1 MMINMDHTRKLNFNA
16 GPAALPPSVLQ
27 QAATAVL
34 DYNNS
39 GLSILEIPHRGADF
53 VAIMDESRQLVK
65 ELCNLGDDYEV
76 LWLQGGGRLQ
86 FCMIPMNF
94 LGPDESAGYID
105 SGYWAESAYKAAKYY
120 GNAQVLASTKDIN
133 YTHLPQWP
141 EQLPAGLQYVH
152 CTTNNTI
159 YGTQLHT
166 TPNIDVPVIAD
177 MSSDI
182 FSCTRDYSKYAM
194 FYVTVQKNLG
204 AAGVTLVVLRK
215 DLMER
220 VKREQP
226 DMLTYK
232 AHAGQQS
239 MLNTP
244 PVFAIYVSLLM
255 LRWTK
260 ARGINAIDAENRQK
274 AQLLYTEVERNSLF
288 APVVD
293 VAADRS
299 MMNACFTAKNSSSE
313 QLFTDF
319 CTARNITGIKGHRS
333 VGGFRASMYNAVT
346 LSAVETLVQAMQDFE
361 HEKAI

>member
-1 MMINMDHTRKLNFNA
+1 MTNTDLTRKLNFNA
-16 GPAALPPSVLQ
+16 GPAALPAEVLQ
-27 QAATAVL
+27 QAAAAVL
-34 DYNNS
+34 DYDNS
-39 GLSILEIPHRGADF
+39 GLSILEIPHRDAAF

-65 ELCNLGDDYEV
+65 ELCNLNDDYEV
-76 LWLQGGGRLQ
+76 LWLQGGGRMQ

-94 LGPDESAGYID
+94 LGESENAGYID

-120 GNAQVLASTKDIN
+120 GNAQLLASTKDIN
-133 YTHLPQWP
+133 YTHLPMWP
-141 EQLPAGLQYVH
+141 AQLPAGLQYVH

-166 TPNIDVPVIAD
+166 TPTCDVPLIAD

-182 FSCTRDYSKYAM
+182 FSCHRDYSKYAM

-220 VKREQP
+220 VKRTMP

-232 AHAGQQS
+232 AHSAQQS

-260 ARGINAIDAENRQK
+260 ARGINAIEAENIQK
-274 AQLLYTEVERNSLF
+274 AQLLYSEIERNSVF
-288 APVVD
+288 KPVVD
-293 VAADRS
+293 VVADRS
-299 MMNACFTAKNSSSE
+299 MMNVCFIAHDSSNE
-313 QLFTDF
+313 KAFIDF
-319 CTARNITGIKGHRS
+319 CATRNITGIKGHRS
-333 VGGFRASMYNAVT
+333 VGGFRVSLYNAVSLT
-346 LSAVETLVQAMQDFE
+346 AVETLAQAMHDFE
-361 HEKAI
+361 KNRQ

>member
-1 MMINMDHTRKLNFNA
+1 MKNTDLTRKLNFNA
-16 GPAALPPSVLQ
+16 GPAALPIEVLQ
-27 QAATAVL
+27 QAAAAVL

-39 GLSILEIPHRGADF
+39 GLSILEIPHRGAAF

-65 ELCNLGDDYEV
+65 ELCNLNDDYEV
-76 LWLQGGGRLQ
+76 LWLQGGGRMQ

-94 LGPDESAGYID
+94 LGETESAGYVD

-120 GNAQVLASTKDIN
+120 GNAQLLASTKDIN
-133 YTHLPQWP
+133 YTHLPKWP
-141 EQLPAGLQYVH
+141 SQLPAGLQYVH

-166 TPNIDVPVIAD
+166 TPACDVPLIAD

-182 FSCTRDYSKYAM
+182 FSCHRNYTKYAM
-194 FYVTVQKNLG
+194 FYATVQKNLG

-215 DLMER
+215 DFMQR
-220 VKREQP
+220 VKRTMP

-232 AHAGQQS
+232 AHAAQQS

-260 ARGINAIDAENRQK
+260 ARGINAIDIENRKK
-274 AQLLYTEVERNSLF
+274 AQLLYSEIERNSVF
-288 APVVD
+288 KPVVD
-293 VAADRS
+293 SITDRS
-299 MMNACFTAKNSSSE
+299 MMNVCFIANDSRNEKA
-313 QLFTDF
+313 FTDF
-319 CTARNITGIKGHRS
+319 CATRNITGIKGHRS
-333 VGGFRASMYNAVT
+333 VGGFRVSLYNAVN
-346 LSAVETLVQAMQDFE
+346 LAAVETLVQAMQDFE
-361 HEKAI
+361 KE